1 MEEEKFFKIEG
12 IELENF
18 RSVKKG
24 NVYFNEYTKLK
35 NKEYDE
41 DSFSS
46 ILGIYGPNGSGKT
59 SIIEGLKIIKKF
71 IEGKI
76 IKEDLKEYVKKGEE
90 AFKIS
95 TYYLLKSNN
104 TYLINYVVEI
114 NKSGELV
121 EEMLN
126 LQKIAFNNEEG
137 YEFLRKETIFK
148 YNKDQGGS
156 GFLFND
162 LTNVNKHIFDY
173 LIENLR
179 NSNNVS
185 SILFNANFN
194 KILFNLEE
202 DKEGEKKEEI
212 LKIIKDL
219 QGFFKNNV
227 VLLTENIFEKE
238 DETLNSLINL
248 SLLKKGSKSIEEN
261 DIPTLENKINT
272 YNNILSSLLNSY
284 SLSLEVL
291 GKRLDENNN
300 VLCDIEL
307 TRIKDGHKI
316 PIYYESSGIKKIILI
331 LEYLISTFNNTDYF
345 LAIDE
350 FDSGIFEYLL
360 GEIVYVFE
368 NFAKGQLLFT
378 SHNFRTLEKLSY
390 KNIFFTTMNDEE
402 LFIKVK
408 GVRDSSN
415 LRKLYYRYL
424 KNGYEKDIKFYNDT
438 SLSDI
443 ATSFLLDEGE
453 K

>member
-1 MEEEKFFKIEG
+1 MEEGKFFKIEG

-24 NVYFNEYTKLK
+24 NVYFNEFTKLK

-46 ILGIYGPNGSGKT
+46 ILGIYGSNGSGKT
-59 SIIEGLKIIKKF
+59 SIIEGLKIVKKF
-71 IEGKI
+71 IDGKI
-76 IKEDLKEYVKKGEE
+76 IKKELKEYVKKGEE
-90 AFKIS
+90 TFKIS
-95 TYYLLKSNN
+95 TYYLLKNSN
-104 TYLINYVVEI
+104 TYLINYIVEI
-114 NKSGELV
+114 NKSGELI
-121 EEMLN
+121 EELLN
-126 LQKIAFNNEEG
+126 LQKIAFNNEDE

-148 YNKDQGGS
+148 YNKDQGES

-179 NSNNVS
+179 NSNNAS

-202 DKEGEKKEEI
+202 DKVGGKKEEI
-212 LKIIKDL
+212 LKIIEDL
-219 QGFFKNNV
+219 QVFFKNNV

-248 SLLKKGSKSIEEN
+248 SLLKKGSKSIEEK
-261 DIPTLENKINT
+261 DITKLETKIIT
-272 YNNILSSLLNSY
+272 YNKILSSLLNSY

-331 LEYLISTFNNTDYF
+331 LEYLINTFNKTDYF

-402 LFIKVK
+402 LFIKVR

-424 KNGYEKDIKFYNDT
+424 KNGYEKDIKLYNDT

-443 ATSFLLDEGE
+443 ATSFLIEEGD

>member
-1 MEEEKFFKIEG
+1 M
-12 IELENF
+12 
-18 RSVKKG
+18 
-24 NVYFNEYTKLK
+24 
-35 NKEYDE
+35 
-41 DSFSS
+41 
-46 ILGIYGPNGSGKT
+46 
-59 SIIEGLKIIKKF
+59 
-71 IEGKI
+71 
-76 IKEDLKEYVKKGEE
+76 
-90 AFKIS
+90 
-95 TYYLLKSNN
+95 
-104 TYLINYVVEI
+104 
-114 NKSGELV
+114 
-121 EEMLN
+121 
-126 LQKIAFNNEEG
+126 
-137 YEFLRKETIFK
+137 
-148 YNKDQGGS
+148 
-156 GFLFND
+156 
-162 LTNVNKHIFDY
+162 
-173 LIENLR
+173 
-179 NSNNVS
+179 
-185 SILFNANFN
+185 
-194 KILFNLEE
+194 
-202 DKEGEKKEEI
+202 
-212 LKIIKDL
+212 
-219 QGFFKNNV
+219 
-227 VLLTENIFEKE
+227 
-238 DETLNSLINL
+238 
-248 SLLKKGSKSIEEN
+248 
-261 DIPTLENKINT
+261 
-272 YNNILSSLLNSY
+272 
-284 SLSLEVL
+284 EVL
-291 GKRLDENNN
+291 GKRLDKNNN

-331 LEYLISTFNNTDYF
+331 LEYLISTFNKTDYF